1 MHQKFM
7 HGFFA
12 MRKERNN
19 PKNDAGVCIGF
30 MHRGFFNFESEFT
43 REFMQRDRT
52 EILPA
57 GAALM
62 LTGVRVVFGR
72 ALLRT
77 VPLDSESWL

>member
-7 HGFFA
+7 AFFA